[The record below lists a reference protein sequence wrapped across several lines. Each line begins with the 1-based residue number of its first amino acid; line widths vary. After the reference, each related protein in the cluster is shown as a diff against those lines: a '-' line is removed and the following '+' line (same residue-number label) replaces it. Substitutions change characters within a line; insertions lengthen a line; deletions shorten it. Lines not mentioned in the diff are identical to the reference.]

1 MILSGRKL
9 RPCSRNHELCL
20 GGSMIIDQIKHVNRY
35 NKTHENI
42 RTALEFI
49 AKHADGGD
57 IEDGTASPAL
67 QYLG

>member
-1 MILSGRKL
+1 
-9 RPCSRNHELCL
+9 
-20 GGSMIIDQIKHVNRY
+20 MIIDQIKHVNRY